1 MKKFTLETTVGIFV
15 IIGILCTAYLTVKL
29 GKMELIGS
37 NYYTIQA
44 RFSSIAGLT
53 NNARIEIAGVQVG
66 SVSRMSL
73 DPERLVA
80 ILDLKIQKHIPISE
94 DTIAS
99 IKTSGL
105 IGEKYIQLSP
115 GGSDVLLKE
124 GDMLFETESPLD
136 IEDMISR
143 YVFGGIK

>member
-15 IIGILCTAYLTVKL
+15 IIGILCTAYLTVRL

-37 NYYTIQA
+37 NFYTIQA
-44 RFSSIAGLT
+44 RFSSVAGLT

-66 SVSRMSL
+66 SVSRISL

-80 ILDLKIQKHIPISE
+80 ILDLKIHKNIPVSE

-115 GGSDVLLKE
+115 GGSDILLKE